1 MRNRLNR
8 PAAAALATL
17 SLTAALAAWSAL
29 HAQAPTDQGP
39 SMTPVNGPVL
49 NWPRDPDFLKMPPGR
64 HMGSTSTIAG
74 DSHGN
79 IWVAERCEDNG
90 CENSKLDPVLEF
102 NSKGNFIKSWG
113 SGQLLFAHGI
123 FIDKHDHIWITDGH
137 NNGKIGDT
145 VQEFD
150 ENGKVLRTLGKPGV
164 AGNDQF
170 TFHEPNAVLIAPDG
184 DIFVADGH
192 SGDTIESHAH
202 GPNAGN
208 ARVVK
213 FDRHGKFLMQF
224 GHHGSGPGEFQTPHC
239 LTMDSK
245 GRLFVGDRSNN
256 RIQIFDQNGKFLTQ
270 WSQFS
275 RPSGC
280 YIDKHDVLFVSD
292 SESVQTPGYAYH
304 PGWKRGVRI
313 GSAQTGKV
321 TGFIPDDLA
330 DKLDKGTGGEG
341 VWSDGHGVVYAAEVY
356 QKAIARYA
364 PSN

>member
-1 MRNRLNR
+1 MRAFLI
-8 PAAAALATL
+8 AAV
-17 SLTAALAAWSAL
+17 SLAAMLSASSVL
-29 HAQAPTDQGP
+29 HAQDAA
-39 SMTPVNGPVL
+39 SASVMAPVNGPIGDYKR
-49 NWPRDPDFLKMPPGR
+49 WDDFLKMPPGR
-64 HMGSTSTIAG
+64 KMGSTSTISG

-79 IWVAERCEDNG
+79 IWVVERCEDNG
-90 CENSKLDPVLEF
+90 CENSTLDPVLEF
-102 NSKGNFIKSWG
+102 DAKGNFIKSWG
-113 SGQLLFAHGI
+113 SGQILFAHGV

-150 ENGKVLRTLGKPGV
+150 QNGKVLRTLGKPGV
-164 AGNDQF
+164 AGNDQS
-170 TFHEPNAVLIAPDG
+170 TFHEPNAVFIAPNG

-202 GPNAGN
+202 GPNMGN

-256 RIQIFDQNGKFLTQ
+256 RLEIFDQNGNFLDA

-280 YIDKHDVLFVSD
+280 YIDKHDVLYVSD
-292 SESVQTPGYAYH
+292 SESVNAPGYAHH

-313 GSAQTGKV
+313 GSAKTGKV
-321 TGFIPDDLA
+321 TAFIPDELA
-330 DKLDKGTGGEG
+330 DTLDKGTGGEG
-341 VWSDGHGVVYAAEVY
+341 DWADGKGAVYAAEVY
-356 QKAIARYA
+356 QKAIVRYT
-364 PSN
+364 PNRSKSK